1 MIYTVTL
8 NPSLDYTMHPTSV
21 VFGETNRSERE
32 SICVGGKGINVS
44 IVLKN
49 LHTESVALGFTAGF
63 VGRAIADELEALGV
77 RSDFIELCEGNSRI
91 NVKLKGEHE
100 TEINGNGP
108 EISEAD
114 VERLCQRLD
123 TLEDGDILVLAGS
136 IPKSL
141 PRDTYEKILARL
153 SGKDIRFVVDACGE
167 ILLNTLK
174 YKPFLIKPNRA
185 ELSEICGRKLDS
197 DDGIVA
203 AAKELREKGARNVL
217 VSLGGDGS
225 LLLDENGTVHRR
237 YGISGKVIN
246 TVGSGDSMVAGF
258 ICGCLNGSDYSHA
271 LNLATACGTA
281 TAFSELLADEKQIY
295 ELLEKIS

>member
-8 NPSLDYTMHPTSV
+8 NPSLDYTMYPTSV
-21 VFGETNRSERE
+21 ALGETNRSERE

-63 VGRAIADELEALGV
+63 VGRAIANELEALGV
-77 RSDFIELCEGNSRI
+77 RSDFIELQSGNSRI
-91 NVKLKGEHE
+91 NVKLKGEQE

-108 EISEAD
+108 VITEAD
-114 VERLCQRLD
+114 IERLYQRLD
-123 TLEDGDILVLAGS
+123 NLKDGDTLVLAGS

-141 PRDTYEKILARL
+141 PADTYEKILERL

-167 ILLNTLK
+167 ILINTLK
-174 YKPFLIKPNRA
+174 YKPFLIKPNKA
-185 ELSEICGRKLDS
+185 ELSEICGRILED
-197 DDGIVA
+197 DDGIVSA
-203 AAKELREKGARNVL
+203 ARELRKKGARNVL

-225 LLLDENGTVHRR
+225 LLLDENGTEHRR
-237 YGISGKVIN
+237 YGISGKVIS

-258 ICGCLNGSDYSHA
+258 ICGCLEGSDYVQA

-281 TAFSELLADEKQIY
+281 TAFSEFLSDEAEIREILK
-295 ELLEKIS
+295 KIR